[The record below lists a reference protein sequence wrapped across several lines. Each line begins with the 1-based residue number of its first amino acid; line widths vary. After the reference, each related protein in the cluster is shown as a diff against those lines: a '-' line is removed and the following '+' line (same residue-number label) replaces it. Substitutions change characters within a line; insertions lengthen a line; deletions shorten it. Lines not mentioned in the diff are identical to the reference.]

1 MTHWGLMSHRRYGA
15 MTYQN
20 GRPKPA
26 SEWPVVE
33 LKRILGFDYPTWKSA
48 RTYFRVII
56 TDLHIETKSS
66 TDAFV
71 WRHARDRLVNEH
83 AAVGMSMARPGT
95 QAERERRN
103 KALDSMMR
111 SAAKVH

>member
-1 MTHWGLMSHRRYGA
+1 M
-15 MTYQN
+15 
-20 GRPKPA
+20 
-26 SEWPVVE
+26 E
-33 LKRILGFDYPTWKSA
+33 LKRILGFDEPTWRSA
-48 RTYFRVII
+48 RSYFRVIM
-56 TDLHIETKSS
+56 TDLRIETKSS

-83 AAVGMSMARPGT
+83 AAVGMSMVRPGT

-111 SAAKVH
+111 SAAKGR